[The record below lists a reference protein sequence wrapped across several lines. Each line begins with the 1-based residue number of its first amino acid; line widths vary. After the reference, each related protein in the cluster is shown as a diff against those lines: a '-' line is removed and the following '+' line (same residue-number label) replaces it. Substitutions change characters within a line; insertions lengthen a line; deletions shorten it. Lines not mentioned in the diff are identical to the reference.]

1 MYLCVLP
8 PVNRIEQ
15 GPTFVPAVIRND
27 GTTTPVLAQGA
38 QAPFDVILLSQNQYL
53 RALLTNGPPTPF
65 DLYLT
70 KQNREY
76 SQAASRLASQIAS
89 APEVPDIVQS
99 DRKMRTEGARLFK
112 AAQLYTSFQQTNK
125 ILENMNKSA
134 DQIIQGMVIDLLG

>member
-1 MYLCVLP
+1 MLP

-15 GPTFVPAVIRND
+15 GSALVPAIIRND
-27 GTTTPVLAQGA
+27 GTTTPVVARGTE
-38 QAPFDVILLSQNQYL
+38 APFDVVLLSQNQYL

-76 SQAASRLASQIAS
+76 SQAASRLAAQIAS
-89 APEVPDIVQS
+89 APEVPEVVQS
-99 DRKMRTEGARLFK
+99 ERKLRTEGARLFK
-112 AAQLYTSFQQTNK
+112 AAQLFTAYQQTNK

-134 DQIIQGMVIDLLG
+134 NQIIRGMVIDLLG